1 MNSSKRTVLVTIE
14 KELEIEFTPAVLNDM
29 TEEQYLAVF
38 RETLWDVES
47 MDDVFEYAA
56 EMAARYGSG
65 FGHDGLGLVGEHY
78 MTYPRAP
85 DVKFRIL
92 NESIDKEIT
101 SPEQPS

>member
-1 MNSSKRTVLVTIE
+1 MSSNKRTVLVTIE
-14 KELEIEFTPAVLNDM
+14 KELEIEFTPTVLHDM
-29 TEEQYLAVF
+29 TEEEYLTAF

-56 EMAARYGSG
+56 EMAARHGSG
-65 FGHDGLGLVGEHY
+65 LEHDGLGLVGEHY
-78 MTYPRAP
+78 QKYPRVP

-92 NESIDKEIT
+92 NESIDTEIT